1 MIRME
6 ATSKLSPGEVVEK
19 ARAFFGPEGWGLEVT
34 EFADC
39 CARFVG
45 GGGHVFVQASPEH
58 SGEGDKADGAR
69 VEIQGREWERQI
81 RQFLSQI

>member
-6 ATSKLSPGEVVEK
+6 ATSKLSPGEVVER
-19 ARAFFGPEGWGLEVT
+19 ARTFFGPDGWGLEVT

-39 CARFVG
+39 CARFAG
-45 GGGHVFVQASPEH
+45 GGGHVLVQASSERSRKGEEV
-58 SGEGDKADGAR
+58 SGSR

-81 RQFLSQI
+81 REFLRQI